1 MSCWLLKYKKKKT
14 AKFSI
19 SLNSAIIFLNT
30 NIFCDNNY
38 YFGLTICLS
47 CIFQL
52 LLNWWCSTIDSFHC
66 LVWPLGHLHKIQV
79 HSRRRTKGITQRCLW
94 FSPVFLFSSFLLFI
108 YIVLLPFF
116 DFYTIHIITA
126 WSSNFF
132 FLLSYII
139 CIWLVSVGCLGGEGS
154 DMHVML
160 NDHALI
166 AQCTCSDVENLVL
179 LRVHESPTSARQALA
194 LSRRAEDIPEAGK
207 RA

>member
-1 MSCWLLKYKKKKT
+1 M
-14 AKFSI
+14 
-19 SLNSAIIFLNT
+19 IFA
-30 NIFCDNNY
+30 
-38 YFGLTICLS
+38 
-47 CIFQL
+47 CIFVFFFL
-52 LLNWWCSTIDSFHC
+52 A
-66 LVWPLGHLHKIQV
+66 V
-79 HSRRRTKGITQRCLW
+79 HIYCVATVCR
-94 FSPVFLFSSFLLFI
+94 FLYNTYYYGVEFE
-108 YIVLLPFF
+108 
-116 DFYTIHIITA
+116 
-126 WSSNFF
+126 FF